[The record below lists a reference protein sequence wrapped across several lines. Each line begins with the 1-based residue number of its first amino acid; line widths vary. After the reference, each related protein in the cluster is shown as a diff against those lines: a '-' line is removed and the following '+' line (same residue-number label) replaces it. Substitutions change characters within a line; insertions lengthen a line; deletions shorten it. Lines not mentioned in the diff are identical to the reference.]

1 MVDFLESQGFG
12 ERDTN
17 IFINNFPSRTN
28 ISNAICVYDTQ
39 SFSVKGRARN
49 SVNFTCQIR
58 VRNLKSEK
66 AEEVA
71 NNIYKELE
79 KGFIY
84 DKNNKRFTIRPLNPP
99 NFLMFDSDNRANW
112 ILNVTGHALHYF
124 FAAFS
129 H

>member
-1 MVDFLESQGFG
+1 MVDFLESQGCG

-112 ILNVTGHALHYF
+112 VLNVTGLALNY
-124 FAAFS
+124 
-129 H
+129 

>member
-1 MVDFLESQGFG
+1 MAEFLESKDFG
-12 ERDTN
+12 VRDTN

-28 ISNAICVYDTQ
+28 ISNAICIYDTQ

-112 ILNVTGHALHYF
+112 VLNVTGLALNY
-124 FAAFS
+124 
-129 H
+129 

>member
-1 MVDFLESQGFG
+1 MVDFLERQGFG

-66 AEEVA
+66 AEEIA

-112 ILNVTGHALHYF
+112 ILNVTGLALNY
-124 FAAFS
+124 
-129 H
+129 

>member
-1 MVDFLESQGFG
+1 MAEFLESKDFG
-12 ERDTN
+12 VRDTN

-28 ISNAICVYDTQ
+28 ISNAICIYDTQ

-112 ILNVTGHALHYF
+112 ILNVTGLALNY
-124 FAAFS
+124 
-129 H
+129 

>member
-112 ILNVTGHALHYF
+112 VLNVTGLALNY
-124 FAAFS
+124 
-129 H
+129 

>member
-66 AEEVA
+66 AEEIA

-79 KGFIY
+79 RGFIY

-112 ILNVTGHALHYF
+112 VLNVTGLALNY
-124 FAAFS
+124 
-129 H
+129 

>member
-66 AEEVA
+66 AVEVA

-112 ILNVTGHALHYF
+112 ILNVTGLALNY
-124 FAAFS
+124 
-129 H
+129 

>member
-66 AEEVA
+66 AEEIA

-84 DKNNKRFTIRPLNPP
+84 DKNNKMFTIRPLNPP

-112 ILNVTGHALHYF
+112 ILNVTGLALNY
-124 FAAFS
+124 
-129 H
+129 

>member
-66 AEEVA
+66 AEEIA

-79 KGFIY
+79 RGFIY

-112 ILNVTGHALHYF
+112 ILNVTGLALNY
-124 FAAFS
+124 
-129 H
+129 

>member
-1 MVDFLESQGFG
+1 MFAKSMVDFLESQGFG

-66 AEEVA
+66 AEEIA

-84 DKNNKRFTIRPLNPP
+84 DNNNKRFTIRPLNPP

-112 ILNVTGHALHYF
+112 ILNVTGLALNY
-124 FAAFS
+124 
-129 H
+129 

>member
-1 MVDFLESQGFG
+1 MAEFLESKDFG
-12 ERDTN
+12 VRDTN

-112 ILNVTGHALHYF
+112 ILNVTGLALNY
-124 FAAFS
+124 
-129 H
+129 

>member
-17 IFINNFPSRTN
+17 IFINNFPSRAN

-66 AEEVA
+66 AEEIA

-84 DKNNKRFTIRPLNPP
+84 DKNNKRLTIRPLNPP

-112 ILNVTGHALHYF
+112 ILNVTGLALNY
-124 FAAFS
+124 
-129 H
+129 

>member
-112 ILNVTGHALHYF
+112 ILNVTGLALNY
-124 FAAFS
+124 
-129 H
+129 

>member
-99 NFLMFDSDNRANW
+99 NFLMFDSVNRANW
-112 ILNVTGHALHYF
+112 ILNVAGLAINY
-124 FAAFS
+124 
-129 H
+129 

>member
-66 AEEVA
+66 AEEMA

-112 ILNVTGHALHYF
+112 ILNVTGLALNY
-124 FAAFS
+124 
-129 H
+129 

>member
-66 AEEVA
+66 AEEVV

-112 ILNVTGHALHYF
+112 ILNVTGLALNY
-124 FAAFS
+124 
-129 H
+129 

>member
-1 MVDFLESQGFG
+1 MVDFLESKGFG

-112 ILNVTGHALHYF
+112 ILNVTGLALNY
-124 FAAFS
+124 
-129 H
+129 

>member
-28 ISNAICVYDTQ
+28 ISNAKCVYDTQ

-66 AEEVA
+66 AEEIA

-112 ILNVTGHALHYF
+112 ILNVTGLALNY
-124 FAAFS
+124 
-129 H
+129 

>member
-49 SVNFTCQIR
+49 SVNFPCQIR

-66 AEEVA
+66 AEEIA

-84 DKNNKRFTIRPLNPP
+84 DKNNKRFTIRALNPP

-112 ILNVTGHALHYF
+112 ILNVTGLALNY
-124 FAAFS
+124 
-129 H
+129 

>member
-84 DKNNKRFTIRPLNPP
+84 DKNNKRFTIRPINPP

-112 ILNVTGHALHYF
+112 ILNVTGLALNY
-124 FAAFS
+124 
-129 H
+129 

>member
-1 MVDFLESQGFG
+1 MFAKSMVDFLESQGFG

-84 DKNNKRFTIRPLNPP
+84 DNFQVITDRSTCHTTVSRWPETYGRPSRSGP
-99 NFLMFDSDNRANW
+99 
-112 ILNVTGHALHYF
+112 
-124 FAAFS
+124 
-129 H
+129 

>member
-66 AEEVA
+66 AEEIA

-84 DKNNKRFTIRPLNPP
+84 DKNNKRFTIRPLNPR

-112 ILNVTGHALHYF
+112 ILNVTGLALNY
-124 FAAFS
+124 
-129 H
+129 

>member
-28 ISNAICVYDTQ
+28 ISNAICVYDFY

-112 ILNVTGHALHYF
+112 ILNVTGLALNY
-124 FAAFS
+124 
-129 H
+129 

>member
-71 NNIYKELE
+71 NNIYKELD

-112 ILNVTGHALHYF
+112 ILNVTGLALNY
-124 FAAFS
+124 
-129 H
+129 

>member
-66 AEEVA
+66 AEEVE

-99 NFLMFDSDNRANW
+99 NFLMFGSDNRANW
-112 ILNVTGHALHYF
+112 ILNVTGLALNY
-124 FAAFS
+124 
-129 H
+129 

>member
-66 AEEVA
+66 AEEIA

-112 ILNVTGHALHYF
+112 VLNVTGLALNY
-124 FAAFS
+124 
-129 H
+129 

>member
-66 AEEVA
+66 AEEIA

-84 DKNNKRFTIRPLNPP
+84 DNNNKRFTIRPLNPP

-112 ILNVTGHALHYF
+112 ILNVTGLALNY
-124 FAAFS
+124 
-129 H
+129 

>member
-1 MVDFLESQGFG
+1 M
-12 ERDTN
+12 
-17 IFINNFPSRTN
+17 PSRTN

-66 AEEVA
+66 AEEIA

-112 ILNVTGHALHYF
+112 ILNVTGLALNY
-124 FAAFS
+124 
-129 H
+129 

>member
-99 NFLMFDSDNRANW
+99 NFLMFDSDSRANW
-112 ILNVTGHALHYF
+112 ILNVTGLALNY
-124 FAAFS
+124 
-129 H
+129 

>member
-1 MVDFLESQGFG
+1 MFAKSMVDFLESQGFG

-58 VRNLKSEK
+58 VRNLKSDEAEK
-66 AEEVA
+66 VA
-71 NNIYKELE
+71 YSIYKELE
-79 KGFIY
+79 KGEMY
-84 DKNNKRFTIRPLNPP
+84 DSNNKRFTIKPLNPP
-99 NFLMFDSDNRANW
+99 MFLMFDSNNRANW
-112 ILNVTGHALHYF
+112 VLNVTALALNY
-124 FAAFS
+124 
-129 H
+129 

>member
-1 MVDFLESQGFG
+1 MFAKSMVDFLESQGSG

-84 DKNNKRFTIRPLNPP
+84 DKNDKRFTIRPLNPP

-112 ILNVTGHALHYF
+112 ILNVTGLALNY
-124 FAAFS
+124 
-129 H
+129 

>member
-17 IFINNFPSRTN
+17 IFLNNFPSRTN

-58 VRNLKSEK
+58 VRNVKSEK

-112 ILNVTGHALHYF
+112 ILNVTGLALNY
-124 FAAFS
+124 
-129 H
+129 

>member
-66 AEEVA
+66 AEEIA

-112 ILNVTGHALHYF
+112 ILNVTGLALNY
-124 FAAFS
+124 
-129 H
+129 

>member
-79 KGFIY
+79 RGFIY

-112 ILNVTGHALHYF
+112 ILNVTGLALNY
-124 FAAFS
+124 
-129 H
+129 

>member
-66 AEEVA
+66 AEEIA

-84 DKNNKRFTIRPLNPP
+84 DKNNKR
-99 NFLMFDSDNRANW
+99 
-112 ILNVTGHALHYF
+112 
-124 FAAFS
+124 
-129 H
+129 